1 MPRRGTVKK
10 RKPQPDHFYNS
21 TLISIFVNTI
31 LKKGKKNLAQKI
43 VYTAKERVKQKA
55 KEDPL
60 KMFEKAVENVRP
72 VLETKSRR
80 VGGATYQVP
89 IEVSLNRST
98 SLAVRWL
105 VRYARDRAG
114 KSMEEKLSAEILD
127 AASNRGG
134 AVKKKEDIHK
144 MAESNRAFAH
154 YRW

>member
-10 RKPQPDHFYNS
+10 RKPKPDHFYNS
-21 TLISIFVNTI
+21 TLISKFINTV
-31 LKKGKKNLAQKI
+31 LKMGKKSLAEKI
-43 VYTAKERVKQKA
+43 VYGTMEQVKQIS

-60 KMFEKAVENVRP
+60 KTFEKAVENVRP
-72 VLETKSRR
+72 LLETKSRR

-89 IEVSLNRST
+89 VEVPLIRSS

-105 VRYARDRAG
+105 ITYARGRAG
-114 KSMEEKLSAEILD
+114 KSMIEKLSAEILD
-127 AASNRGG
+127 AANSKGG